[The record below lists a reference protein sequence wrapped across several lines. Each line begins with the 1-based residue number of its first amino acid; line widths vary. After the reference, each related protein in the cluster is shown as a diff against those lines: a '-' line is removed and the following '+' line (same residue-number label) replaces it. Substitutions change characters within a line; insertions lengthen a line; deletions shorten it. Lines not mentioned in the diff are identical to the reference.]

1 METTKE
7 KIYVVVWESNV
18 DGETIIEVTPCRTLE
33 AAKKEME
40 DTIDLIHMQG
50 HFKDVDMDDCS
61 CSIDSRG
68 CRYLII
74 DNTDDYWEDIRICC
88 EDLIG

>member
-33 AAKKEME
+33 AAQKEME

-50 HFKDVDMDDCS
+50 HFADADMDN
-61 CSIDSRG
+61 CSIESRENG
-68 CRYLII
+68 YLII
-74 DNTDDYWEDIRICC
+74 DNTDDYWEDINIRC